1 MLNIITNIKSGTAF
15 TDGKKID
22 GYLFTGYSKR
32 KLLCLSKTY
41 GELARLYRSIPQE
54 DEECIS
60 RKDILHKKQI
70 QETKNAFANHLDEIS
85 IAFSD
90 VADTVMHISIPVEHK
105 RRSLIHYLKKRGVIV
120 RELMFLEGEYS
131 VESKNRISIEAKL
144 SGHYALT
151 VDELCTMISNFFNRR
166 LMPSLDGGR
175 ILSRYYDTFI
185 FEDEPVYTMVS
196 ATARAVKENEKI
208 SGDNYSLEE
217 YNQSHVVMMIADGMG
232 SGERACKDSQY
243 VIELME
249 NFFEAGFSKEKAFS
263 MVNSAIASQTQEC
276 NLTTLD
282 LCSINMLTGDAEFIK
297 AGAVSSYLKRRNRVE
312 EIASDTLP
320 LGSMEDL
327 CPMTQSIK
335 LINGDML
342 IMVSDGILDSF
353 GVNERKKFES
363 AILNYDTS
371 NPKQM
376 SDYLL
381 QCAISEQGGRI
392 RDDMTIMVVSIW
404 KNTASY
410 SCSYQMG

>member
-1 MLNIITNIKSGTAF
+1 MLKSNIKSNIALA
-15 TDGKKID
+15 DSRKRE

-32 KLLCLSKTY
+32 KLHCLSKTY

-54 DEECIS
+54 NTDVIT
-60 RKDILHKKQI
+60 RRDILHKKQL
-70 QETKNAFANHLDEIS
+70 QETKNIFANHLDEIS
-85 IAFSD
+85 AAFAD
-90 VADTVMHISIPVEHK
+90 VANTVMHIAVPVEHK
-105 RRSLIHYLKKRGVIV
+105 KKALIHYLKKRGVLIREIV
-120 RELMFLEGEYS
+120 FLEDEYS
-131 VESKNRISIEAKL
+131 LEAKNRISVEAKVN
-144 SGHYALT
+144 GRYTLT
-151 VDELCTMISNFFNRR
+151 ADELCVMISEFFDRR

-175 ILSRYYDTFI
+175 ILTRYYDTFI

-217 YNQSHVVMMIADGMG
+217 YNQSQVVMMISDGMG
-232 SGERACKDSQY
+232 SGEQAHRDSKY

-249 NFFEAGFSKEKAFS
+249 NLFDAGFSKEKAFA
-263 MVNSAIASQTQEC
+263 MVNSAMASQTQAC

-297 AGAVSSYLKRRNRVE
+297 AGAVSSYLKRRDRVE
-312 EIASDTLP
+312 EIDTDTLP

-327 CPMTQSIK
+327 CPMTQSIRLK
-335 LINGDML
+335 NGDML

-353 GVNERKKFES
+353 GANARERFENV
-363 AILNYDTS
+363 ILKLETS

-392 RDDMTIMVVSIW
+392 RDDMTVMVVSIW
-404 KNTASY
+404 ENTASY
-410 SCSYQMG
+410 SH